1 MITIPTIA
9 ELQADILADL
19 EMQFGANIPTFGKS
33 FLRALALVQAA
44 KLKLYYLAIANLQKN
59 IFVDTAEPESIG
71 GTLERFGRVK
81 LNRNPFPAQPGYYD
95 LEVTGTISA
104 VIPAQTT
111 FKSNDDSA
119 APGKLFILDEAF
131 TLTATTDIINVRAL
145 EPGIE
150 AKLSIGDQLTAT
162 APILNV
168 ASIATVDAETI
179 APLAAETVE
188 DYRAKALDAY
198 RLEPQGG
205 AATDYRLWSAD
216 AQGVKQT
223 YPYAKT
229 GAANE
234 INVYVEATIADS
246 TDGKGTPGS
255 AILTDVADV
264 IEYDPDTTRPIE
276 ERGRRP
282 LGVFQVHVLPV
293 TIRTVNINVASF
305 TGITPAIETALTTA
319 ITDAV
324 NAVRPFVA
332 SADILANKNDILD
345 KNKIINAILT
355 ARPGSVFGT
364 ITLNVDGMD
373 YTSYT
378 FLDGNIPWVDTITFV

>member
-33 FLRALALVQAA
+33 FLRALALVQSA

-119 APGKLFILDEAF
+119 APGKLFILDDAF

-150 AKLSIGDQLTAT
+150 AKLSVGDQLTAT

-234 INVYVEATIADS
+234 INVYVEATISDS

-282 LGVFQVHVLPV
+282 LGVFDVHVLPV

>member
-131 TLTATTDIINVRAL
+131 TLTTTTDIINVRAL

-168 ASIATVDAETI
+168 SSTATVDDENI

-255 AILTDVADV
+255 AILDEVAEV

-282 LGVFQVHVLPV
+282 LGVFDVHVLPV
-293 TIRTVNINVASF
+293 TIRTVNVNVASF

-319 ITDAV
+319 ITDTI

-378 FLDGNIPWVDTITFV
+378 FLDGNIPWVDTVTFV

>member
-119 APGKLFILDEAF
+119 APGKLFILDNAF
-131 TLTATTDIINVRAL
+131 TLTSTTDIINVRAL
-145 EPGIE
+145 EPGID
-150 AKLSIGDQLTAT
+150 AKLSVGDQLTAT

-188 DYRAKALDAY
+188 DYRRKALDAY

-234 INVYVEATIADS
+234 INVFVEATIADS

-255 AILTDVADV
+255 AILTEVAEV

-332 SADILANKNDILD
+332 SADILSDKNDILD
-345 KNKIINAILT
+345 KNKIINSILT

-378 FLDGNIPWVDTITFV
+378 FINGNIPWVDTITFV

>member
-119 APGKLFILDEAF
+119 APGKLFILDDAF
-131 TLTATTDIINVRAL
+131 TLTVTTDIINVRAL
-145 EPGIE
+145 EPGID
-150 AKLSIGDQLTAT
+150 AKLSVGDQLTAT

-168 ASIATVDAETI
+168 TSIATVDAETI

-188 DYRAKALDAY
+188 DYRRKALDAY

-223 YPYAKT
+223 YPYANT

-234 INVYVEATIADS
+234 INVFVEATIADS

-255 AILTDVADV
+255 AILTEVAEV

-332 SADILANKNDILD
+332 SADILSDKNDILD

-378 FLDGNIPWVDTITFV
+378 FLNGNIPWVDTITFV